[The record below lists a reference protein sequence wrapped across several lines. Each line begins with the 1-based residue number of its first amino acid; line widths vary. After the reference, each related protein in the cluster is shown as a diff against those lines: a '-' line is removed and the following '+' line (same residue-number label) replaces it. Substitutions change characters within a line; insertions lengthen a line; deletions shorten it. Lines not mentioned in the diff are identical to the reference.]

1 MNEFVGFSF
10 WNIVVTII
18 NTVAIGALL
27 VFVLWLVLRRR
38 GRVWKYPSCGKKI
51 QPYYQICPYCGAELK
66 GKEDKKV

>member
-38 GRVWKYPSCGKKI
+38 GRV
-51 QPYYQICPYCGAELK
+51 
-66 GKEDKKV
+66 